1 MLLIVNV
8 AFTIGTDVAEPT
20 AGKARPRVQT
30 IEKIAQLLGQF
41 APGEPAPRLTDLAEA
56 LGWDLATTHR
66 IAGALV
72 EIRLLA
78 RHEDRY
84 SLGPFTAELAAVYLS
99 QTPRRRRLA
108 ELVVEIAGESGLTT
122 QLGVLSA
129 GRLQI
134 VESCESTAP
143 IKAAAMLGMRLP
155 LHASAAGKAILAGL
169 TDNDVTELVPEELER
184 FTAHTLASR
193 GALCEELQAVRET
206 GLARVDQEFATGLYA
221 VATRVPAHAGEEP
234 SAITCVG
241 PSPLVDPAPWA
252 RAEAL
257 LGEVTARLAR

>member
-1 MLLIVNV
+1 MGET
-8 AFTIGTDVAEPT
+8 AAGT
-20 AGKARPRVQT
+20 ARPRVQT
-30 IEKIAQLLGQF
+30 IEKVGQLLGQF
-41 APGEPAPRLTDLAEA
+41 ASGDPAPRLTDLAGA

-72 EIRLLA
+72 DIRLLA

-108 ELVVEIAGESGLTT
+108 ELVVEITRASGLTT
-122 QLGVLSA
+122 QLGVLTS
-129 GRLQI
+129 GRVQI

-143 IKAAAMLGMRLP
+143 IKATAMLGMRLP

-169 TDNDVTELVPEELER
+169 TDDELAELVPEQLER
-184 FTAHTLASR
+184 FTDHTLASR
-193 GALCEELQAVRET
+193 DALRAELQAVRES
-206 GLARVDQEFATGLYA
+206 GLARVNQEFAAGLCA
-221 VATRVPAHAGEEP
+221 VAIRVPAHPDEEP

-241 PSPLVDPAPWA
+241 PSPLIDPAPWA

>member
-1 MLLIVNV
+1 M
-8 AFTIGTDVAEPT
+8 AET
-20 AGKARPRVQT
+20 AAAGRARPRVQT
-30 IEKIAQLLGQF
+30 IEKIGQLLGQF
-41 APGEPAPRLTDLAEA
+41 APGEPAPRLTELAEA

-99 QTPRRRRLA
+99 QSPRRRRLA
-108 ELVVEIAGESGLTT
+108 ELVVEITRESGLTT
-122 QLGVLSA
+122 QLGVLTA
-129 GRLQI
+129 GRVQI

-143 IKAAAMLGMRLP
+143 IKATAMLGMRLP

-169 TDNDVTELVPEELER
+169 GDEELAGLVPEKLES

-193 GALCEELQAVRET
+193 GALRAELQVVRET
-206 GLARVDQEFATGLYA
+206 GLARVDQEFAAGLCA
-221 VATRVPAHAGEEP
+221 VAAGVPTQPGEAP

-241 PSPLVDPAPWA
+241 PPPLVDPAPWA
-252 RAEAL
+252 RAETL
-257 LGEVTARLAR
+257 LGEIPARLADRRP